1 MTYLTPTEIDQAE
14 RILFTDFEA
23 TALDFDE
30 HCVPLEIAAI
40 VTDGL
45 LNDVATF
52 GPYTI
57 KATPED
63 LGRMSDYVT
72 AMHTKTGL
80 IGRVLSDDALPLDVV
95 ERLFTA
101 FIAEHFPAKGKVI
114 PAGSVLHTNRTV
126 TEDEKFAG
134 AILGG
139 STIKYDWNVIR
150 RHLPAAFAL
159 VDYRVIDT
167 SSFRE
172 VIRRVDPRVYDRSP
186 KVVAP
191 HEAMADIRISIDEL
205 RWFCRNALFGGTVV
219 ADFAGAGMELAVA

>member
-1 MTYLTPTEIDQAE
+1 MTYLTPPETHKAE

-23 TALDFDE
+23 TDLDFVE

-45 LNDVATF
+45 LNDIATF

-63 LGRMSDYVT
+63 LGRMNDYVT
-72 AMHTKTGL
+72 NMHTKTGL
-80 IGRVLSDDALPLDVV
+80 IGRVLSEDALPLAVV
-95 ERLFTA
+95 EVLFAA
-101 FIAEHFPAKGKVI
+101 FISEHFPEKGKVI
-114 PAGSVLHTNRTV
+114 PAGSLLHTNRITV
-126 TEDEKFAG
+126 SDEKVAG

-159 VDYRVIDT
+159 IDYRVIDT

-172 VIRRVDPRVYDRSP
+172 VIRRVDPGVYDQSP
-186 KVVAP
+186 KVPAP
-191 HEAMADIRISIDEL
+191 HEAMTDIRISIDEL
-205 RWFCRNALFGGTVV
+205 RWFTRAALLNGATV
-219 ADFAGAGMELAVA
+219 ADFAGAGLEPAVA